1 MAKDMDEESQL
12 SSSFFEKKL
21 RKKLFLCWDWGV
33 AGGKPMARHEKRFL
47 VSRARLFLR
56 KKNRLLFFSCL
67 TACAPPLAAPD
78 LRVKADAYVPAVD
91 NGVFVS
97 GRVPAAWWQIF
108 GSPALDGLVAAGL
121 QASPTL
127 AQADA
132 ELDQAEGSA
141 NAANGVFLPQIGLN
155 PNVTRS
161 AYPTGPNGSPPYTIY
176 SLVGTVSYDPGLF
189 GARHYTFE
197 NGAAQIAYGQA
208 ELDAARQTLSGNI
221 VSAAISEAGYE
232 AQVGTT
238 RNIIAAEQKLL
249 NLLNGEFADGAIPRL
264 SVLQQQS
271 QIAATE
277 ATLYPLLTDAQ
288 TERDRVA
295 VLTGRLPADLTAT
308 GVTLTGLGVPQNIPV
323 TLPSAYL
330 AGRPDLR
337 AARAT
342 VAAQNA
348 ALGLAIAHLYP
359 DLTLSAQG
367 GYASQM
373 VSTLFQTDAGLW
385 QLAANLLA
393 PLYQGGVLHARKRVA
408 QAQLAAALAGY
419 RGAVLNAFGEAADAL
434 QATQNDEAALQRAQA
449 AADTA
454 GQAYQLAAQQ
464 YALGAIDYTTVLTA
478 QTTAS
483 QQALIAVQTRTALL
497 LDVARLQSAM
507 AE

>member
-1 MAKDMDEESQL
+1 MANDMDEESQL

-33 AGGKPMARHEKRFL
+33 AGRKPMARHEKRFL
-47 VSRARLFLR
+47 VSRAASVFLR

-78 LRVKADAYVPAVD
+78 LRVKADAYVPALD

-97 GRVPAAWWQIF
+97 GRVPAAWWEIF

-132 ELDQAEGSA
+132 QLDQAQGSA

-155 PNVTRS
+155 PNVTRA

-277 ATLYPLLTDAQ
+277 ATLYPADGCTDRAGPGGGA
-288 TERDRVA
+288 DRA
-295 VLTGRLPADLTAT
+295 V
-308 GVTLTGLGVPQNIPV
+308 
-323 TLPSAYL
+323 
-330 AGRPDLR
+330 AGRSDGDRGDADWAWGAAEYSGDIAIGLSGR
-337 AARAT
+337 AAGFA
-342 VAAQNA
+342 
-348 ALGLAIAHLYP
+348 
-359 DLTLSAQG
+359 G
-367 GYASQM
+367 G
-373 VSTLFQTDAGLW
+373 AGEC
-385 QLAANLLA
+385 
-393 PLYQGGVLHARKRVA
+393 GGAECR
-408 QAQLAAALAGY
+408 
-419 RGAVLNAFGEAADAL
+419 FGPGDCPFISGS
-434 QATQNDEAALQRAQA
+434 D
-449 AADTA
+449 
-454 GQAYQLAAQQ
+454 
-464 YALGAIDYTTVLTA
+464 ALGARRLRLADGEHAVSDGCRAVAAGGEFAGTVIPRRGAACT
-478 QTTAS
+478 
-483 QQALIAVQTRTALL
+483 QTRRTGATGGRTGR
-497 LDVARLQSAM
+497 VSGRG
-507 AE
+507 AERVRRGGGCAAGDAE